1 MRAELEKA
9 IMDLI
14 GDASMKKLATK
25 HRAKPNQKLPR
36 DRRPR
41 RPVRQVQPM
50 TPQPLPVRGKTVHLA
65 GPGHFVTDCG
75 LWIERRVHRLP
86 TSGDELEVT
95 CSNCRPSLKA
105 SGRRIG

>member
-1 MRAELEKA
+1 
-9 IMDLI
+9 
-14 GDASMKKLATK
+14 MKKLATK
-25 HRAKPNQKLPR
+25 HRAKPNRKLPR

-65 GPGHFVTDCG
+65 GTGHFVTDCG

-86 TSGDELEVT
+86 TSADELEIT

>member
-1 MRAELEKA
+1 
-9 IMDLI
+9 
-14 GDASMKKLATK
+14 MKKLATK
-25 HRAKPNQKLPR
+25 HRARSNQKLPR

-41 RPVRQVQPM
+41 RPVRQP
-50 TPQPLPVRGKTVHLA
+50 PPEPAPLPVRGSTVHLA
-65 GPGHFVTDCG
+65 GAGHFVTDCG

-105 SGRRIG
+105 SGQRIG